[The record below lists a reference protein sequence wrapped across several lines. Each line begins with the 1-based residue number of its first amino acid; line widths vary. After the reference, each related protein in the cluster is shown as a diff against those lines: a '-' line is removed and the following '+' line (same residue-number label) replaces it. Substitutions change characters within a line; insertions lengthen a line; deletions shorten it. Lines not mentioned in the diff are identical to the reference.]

1 MTDDSSVT
9 MAKVSETKTI
19 PRNQL
24 ENLRKSELVDMII
37 TMRDDEGTANITKK
51 LSERNDLPSDH
62 APIFVTFSS
71 IGINLDDILM
81 RAESLGDHS
90 VLHGPLSK
98 PKLSDREPLCVGDS
112 GGGGGGGGSV
122 GMEVEVRATTEVVA
136 SVRSVA
142 TAAAAASSVSGGQT
156 LLQFF
161 PDAWLTT
168 ATDSLL
174 TVITMSKDISLVLHL
189 LYLFWGLIWTCSIIE
204 PGSSACHLAHTW
216 LALATLPWMV
226 TEVKL
231 MDLKLVNA
239 RQFTHWSAKLKWN
252 EDVRVKSKSIRVI
265 AVLPG
270 NVAPRWWCQV
280 VRAALSEREA
290 QVMPQIATCFPLM
303 VQQVGSGSGQQ
314 LVGEVVGAVIN
325 SPDTATV
332 RAAAH
337 SFRQLLCALLHLTSL
352 RIDKCKENENT
363 AISLH
368 CTVCNDPLSS
378 SKTADLQRVDPTLV
392 SHFLEL
398 LRLSNDAVVVV
409 VAVYLF
415 LLSHPD
421 KSVVSALAG
430 NIGILVCPP
439 GQPPPSQDSKNLI
452 VSKEGEAILLHLNDI
467 VKEYNPNDSTTTQTV
482 LAVLEVLHHLVKRP
496 LYGLTG
502 GVLVLLVICL
512 VIQDRTVL
520 VQAHLTIHALA
531 STLHITL
538 RDLYTRH
545 RHSLAQVLCEIM
557 NPGEVAA
564 LLNHV
569 AEVFH

>member
-1 MTDDSSVT
+1 M
-9 MAKVSETKTI
+9 
-19 PRNQL
+19 
-24 ENLRKSELVDMII
+24 
-37 TMRDDEGTANITKK
+37 
-51 LSERNDLPSDH
+51 LSE
-62 APIFVTFSS
+62 AFC
-71 IGINLDDILM
+71 
-81 RAESLGDHS
+81 
-90 VLHGPLSK
+90 K
-98 PKLSDREPLCVGDS
+98 WCDS
-112 GGGGGGGGSV
+112 GGSGGSV

-189 LYLFWGLIWTCSIIE
+189 LDLFWGLIWTCSIIE

-270 NVAPRWWCQV
+270 NVAPRWRCQV

-303 VQQVGSGSGQQ
+303 VQQVGSEGGQQ
-314 LVGEVVGAVIN
+314 LMGEAVGAVIN

-378 SKTADLQRVDPTLV
+378 SKTVNLQRVDPTLV

-409 VAVYLF
+409 VAVVESLPGAAEYLF

-482 LAVLEVLHHLVKRP
+482 LAVLEVLHHLVNVAGDMSGDTGQDSLGPGSPHYPCPGLYSTHHTQGP
-496 LYGLTG
+496 LHQTQT
-502 GVLVLLVICL
+502 LLSSGIV
-512 VIQDRTVL
+512 
-520 VQAHLTIHALA
+520 
-531 STLHITL
+531 
-538 RDLYTRH
+538 
-545 RHSLAQVLCEIM
+545 
-557 NPGEVAA
+557 
-564 LLNHV
+564 
-569 AEVFH
+569 

>member
-1 MTDDSSVT
+1 M
-9 MAKVSETKTI
+9 
-19 PRNQL
+19 
-24 ENLRKSELVDMII
+24 
-37 TMRDDEGTANITKK
+37 
-51 LSERNDLPSDH
+51 LSE
-62 APIFVTFSS
+62 AFC
-71 IGINLDDILM
+71 
-81 RAESLGDHS
+81 
-90 VLHGPLSK
+90 K
-98 PKLSDREPLCVGDS
+98 WCDS
-112 GGGGGGGGSV
+112 GGGGGGGGSG

-168 ATDSLL
+168 ATDSLF

-189 LYLFWGLIWTCSIIE
+189 LDLFWGLIWTCSIIE

-270 NVAPRWWCQV
+270 NVAPRWRCQV

-303 VQQVGSGSGQQ
+303 VQQVGSEGGQQ

-352 RIDKCKENENT
+352 RIDK
-363 AISLH
+363 
-368 CTVCNDPLSS
+368 
-378 SKTADLQRVDPTLV
+378 
-392 SHFLEL
+392 
-398 LRLSNDAVVVV
+398 
-409 VAVYLF
+409 
-415 LLSHPD
+415 
-421 KSVVSALAG
+421 
-430 NIGILVCPP
+430 
-439 GQPPPSQDSKNLI
+439 
-452 VSKEGEAILLHLNDI
+452 
-467 VKEYNPNDSTTTQTV
+467 
-482 LAVLEVLHHLVKRP
+482 RP

-512 VIQDRTVL
+512 VIQDRTAL
-520 VQAHLTIHALA
+520 AQAHLTIHALA

-538 RDLYTRH
+538 RDLLYTRH

>member
-1 MTDDSSVT
+1 M
-9 MAKVSETKTI
+9 
-19 PRNQL
+19 
-24 ENLRKSELVDMII
+24 
-37 TMRDDEGTANITKK
+37 
-51 LSERNDLPSDH
+51 LSE
-62 APIFVTFSS
+62 AFC
-71 IGINLDDILM
+71 
-81 RAESLGDHS
+81 
-90 VLHGPLSK
+90 K
-98 PKLSDREPLCVGDS
+98 WCDS
-112 GGGGGGGGSV
+112 GGGGV

-136 SVRSVA
+136 IVRSVA

-168 ATDSLL
+168 ATD
-174 TVITMSKDISLVLHL
+174 ISLVLHL
-189 LYLFWGLIWTCSIIE
+189 LDLFWGLIWTCSIIE

-216 LALATLPWMV
+216 LALATLPWMA

-270 NVAPRWWCQV
+270 NVAPRWRCQV

-363 AISLH
+363 PISLH
-368 CTVCNDPLSS
+368 CTVCSDPLSS
-378 SKTADLQRVDPTLV
+378 WKTADLQRVDPTLV

-409 VAVYLF
+409 VAVVESLPGAAESHFLELLRLSNDAVVVVVAVVESLPAVVNHSTTTTSTHVINQYLF

-439 GQPPPSQDSKNLI
+439 GQDSKNLI
-452 VSKEGEAILLHLNDI
+452 VSIEGEAILLHLNDI